1 MLIRFENTI
10 ITNCV
15 IIYRKVIDVEIILNV
30 YVVVKTDFIPFLE
43 NDFQCH
49 NIKTCFVLFCFLFS
63 VFYSEQIIA
72 EVDELLNYIKT
83 IRDVAKEI

>member
-15 IIYRKVIDVEIILNV
+15 IMYRKVMDVEIILNV

-49 NIKTCFVLFCFLFS
+49 NIKTCFV
-63 VFYSEQIIA
+63 FYSQYFILSK
-72 EVDELLNYIKT
+72 LL
-83 IRDVAKEI
+83 RR